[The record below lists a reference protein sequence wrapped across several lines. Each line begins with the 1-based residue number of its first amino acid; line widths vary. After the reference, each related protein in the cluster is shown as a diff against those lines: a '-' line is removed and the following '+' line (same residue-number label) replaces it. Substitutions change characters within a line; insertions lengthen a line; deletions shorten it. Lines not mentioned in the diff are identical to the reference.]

1 VHQIYILIKY
11 FFQARKRSK
20 WCLTDSVPWPT
31 YLRHFYTITE
41 LNNIAG
47 TIPSEMGLLAGLE
60 VWGMERGNLT
70 GTIPTEVGVLTNL
83 IFLDLDFN
91 RLTGTLSSELL
102 SLSSLT
108 QLDLNDNKFS
118 GNLDGVDGFPF
129 MEFLQ
134 LHRNDFTGT
143 VPEGVGKYTDMT
155 AFTIHE
161 TFITG
166 TMPSSICD
174 LVAIRGASNGGVL
187 TSLIA
192 DCDEPNPDIVCD
204 CCTDCR
210 ASSP

>member
-1 VHQIYILIKY
+1 MFSKNIIQCRFIFTDFFILI
-11 FFQARKRSK
+11 
-20 WCLTDSVPWPT
+20 CT
-31 YLRHFYTITE
+31 TE
-41 LNNIAG
+41 LNNLAG
-47 TIPSEMGLLAGLE
+47 TIPSEIGLLTGLE

-83 IFLDLDFN
+83 IFIDLDFN
-91 RLTGTLSSELL
+91 QLTGTLSSELL

-118 GNLDGVDGFPF
+118 GSIDGVGVFPF

-143 VPEGVGKYTDMT
+143 VPEGVGQYTDMT

-166 TMPSSICD
+166 TIPSSICQ
-174 LVAIRGASNGGVL
+174 LVATPGTASSGIL

-192 DCDEPNPDIVCD
+192 DCEGPTPDIVCE

-210 ASSP
+210 ASTP